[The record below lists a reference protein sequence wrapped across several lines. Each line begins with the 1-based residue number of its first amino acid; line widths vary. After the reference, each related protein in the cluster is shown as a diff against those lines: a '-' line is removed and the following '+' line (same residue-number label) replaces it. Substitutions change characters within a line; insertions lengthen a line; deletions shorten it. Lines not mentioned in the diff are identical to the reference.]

1 MLSHEHDEWKL
12 DVDNSHPDKIPDSN
26 TGKLHFNIVIEI
38 VLAKTK
44 TIHYSQHMMGHSYRQ
59 LQSVNII
66 QNAFGIV

>member
-1 MLSHEHDEWKL
+1 MLSHVHDEWKL

-44 TIHYSQHMMGHSYRQ
+44 TIHYSQHMM
-59 LQSVNII
+59 
-66 QNAFGIV
+66 